1 MTFMM
6 MKSFY
11 DRMYSKNNHVFDKIC
26 KNVLPKIYHQIN
38 ELIVEQNSME
48 RVLHN
53 INFPQL
59 YSLTLLDFS
68 ENVLFNHST
77 SNKILR
83 KLLIEQIAHL
93 KVDINYEPVEP
104 SSETLAMMFALIL
117 SLCKQLIKLN
127 FCKWFH
133 RAIFCTFNLSSIDF
147 KSLTLTTLKMNVKS
161 FDDCLYLLDGRLNC
175 LSKLIIGGM
184 FDNVQ
189 SLIMTDIY
197 PFENNF
203 FNVISQSFP
212 LLKELYIFNEKPQKN
227 KQQSMTLIV
236 FSHLIDLDLSSAH
249 ADYAEQFLVD
259 KHCYLPCLLN
269 INIRYEPLAL
279 VTNNFTNDAT
289 RLTCSKLTSVCIEEP
304 FVSLET
310 FSKYFPL
317 L

>member
-1 MTFMM
+1 M
-6 MKSFY
+6 
-11 DRMYSKNNHVFDKIC
+11 I
-26 KNVLPKIYHQIN
+26 
-38 ELIVEQNSME
+38 NSME

-175 LSKLIIGGM
+175 LSKLIIGIKIIADTSGTI
-184 FDNVQ
+184 DN
-189 SLIMTDIY
+189 T
-197 PFENNF
+197 
-203 FNVISQSFP
+203 
-212 LLKELYIFNEKPQKN
+212 KK
-227 KQQSMTLIV
+227 T
-236 FSHLIDLDLSSAH
+236 A
-249 ADYAEQFLVD
+249 
-259 KHCYLPCLLN
+259 
-269 INIRYEPLAL
+269 
-279 VTNNFTNDAT
+279 
-289 RLTCSKLTSVCIEEP
+289 
-304 FVSLET
+304 
-310 FSKYFPL
+310 
-317 L
+317 